1 MKQYLFLA
9 TALLGLAACNETES
23 LSGYDGQVELRFTSG
38 IDVQTRSSHGLDT
51 QLKDGETVHL
61 WIDDSKNRQQT
72 IDQENLYENI
82 LLTKEGGAA
91 GTLNGSTPMYLK
103 I

>member
-9 TALLGLAACNETES
+9 TALLGLAACNETEN

-38 IDVQTRSSHGLDT
+38 INVQTRSSHGLDT

-82 LLTKEGGAA
+82 LLTKEGGVA
-91 GTLNGSTPMYLK
+91 GTLSGSTPCTSR
-103 I
+103 

>member
-38 IDVQTRSSHGLDT
+38 IDVQTRSSHGL
-51 QLKDGETVHL
+51 EFRPSV
-61 WIDDSKNRQQT
+61 
-72 IDQENLYENI
+72 
-82 LLTKEGGAA
+82 
-91 GTLNGSTPMYLK
+91 P
-103 I
+103 

>member
-61 WIDDSKNRQQT
+61 WIDDSKNRQQH
-72 IDQENLYENI
+72 IDQQNQNEKI
-82 LLTKEGGAA
+82 LLQKEGQAA
-91 GTLNGSTPMYLK
+91 GQLRGSTPMN
-103 I
+103 

>member
-23 LSGYDGQVELRFTSG
+23 LSGYDGQIELRFTSG

-72 IDQENLYENI
+72 IDQENLYENK
-82 LLTKEGGAA
+82 KEGFPWAD
-91 GTLNGSTPMYLK
+91 K
-103 I
+103 VKK